1 MKYGVYFQKVSAHK
15 TSQLCPNCL
24 AETGKKQLDERT
36 HSCSNC
42 GYTTDRD
49 VAAAQVVLIRGLAAV
64 GYTACDAC
72 LQVNSLESLRIKN
85 PLAFRQGYVK
95 SVHFIT
101 PGFTTM
107 SHLFESFDQR
117 GVTFRNRIAVSPMC
131 QYSSVDGF
139 ANDWHL
145 VHLVSRA
152 VGGAGL
158 VMTEAAAVEPEGRIT
173 PQDLGIWQDAH
184 IEMLARIVELIH
196 SNGAVAGIQLAHAGR
211 KGSTAPPWDGG
222 DVLGESLGGWTS
234 IAPSAIPFAP
244 DSPAPIALSIEDIQ
258 KLTASFVK
266 AAQRALEAG
275 FDLIEIHAA
284 HGYLLHEFM
293 SPLSNQRTDD
303 YGGTFEARI
312 RFLCEVVEAVRNVL
326 PDQTPLWVRISATD
340 WVPNGWDIEQS
351 IVLSYKLK
359 SLGVDLIDCSSGAI
373 VPGEKIPTGAGY
385 QTTFAESIRRSANI
399 ATGAVGM
406 ITAPAQADHIIRT
419 GQADIVLL
427 ARELL
432 RDPYWPMRAA
442 KQLRQSV
449 PAPIQYDRAW

>member
-1 MKYGVYFQKVSAHK
+1 
-15 TSQLCPNCL
+15 
-24 AETGKKQLDERT
+24 
-36 HSCSNC
+36 
-42 GYTTDRD
+42 
-49 VAAAQVVLIRGLAAV
+49 
-64 GYTACDAC
+64 
-72 LQVNSLESLRIKN
+72 
-85 PLAFRQGYVK
+85 
-95 SVHFIT
+95 
-101 PGFTTM
+101 M
-107 SHLFESFDQR
+107 SHLFEPFDQR

-139 ANDWHL
+139 ADDWHL

-184 IEMLARIVELIH
+184 LEMLARIVELIH
-196 SNGAVAGIQLAHAGR
+196 RNGAVAGIQLAHAGR

-303 YGGTFEARI
+303 YGGTFENRI

-326 PDQTPLWVRISATD
+326 PDRTPLWVRISATD

-419 GQADIVLL
+419 GQADMVLL